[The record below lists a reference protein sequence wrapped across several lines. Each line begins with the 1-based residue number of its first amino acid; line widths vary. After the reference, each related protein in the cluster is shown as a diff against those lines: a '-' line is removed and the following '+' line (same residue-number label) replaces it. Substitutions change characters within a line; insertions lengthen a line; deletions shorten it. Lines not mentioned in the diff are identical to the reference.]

1 MTFLRRSPQ
10 LLFIGATLTVA
21 VLLIAELVDAI
32 GGRWRLDLADG
43 LQSAAFPGVA
53 DWALALMGSGLAAV
67 SIVLIAAQLSPEPKG
82 RSRMLEVSQ
91 FDDGATRLAGR
102 AALRAVEH
110 ELESIEGVTAAS
122 AVMPAKK
129 RIHAIIRA
137 DDRCNLDDV
146 VAEAR
151 KRLDTPFW
159 INLGLP
165 DIAIHI
171 TAEFDPR
178 PPRVR

>member
-1 MTFLRRSPQ
+1 MTLLRRTPQ
-10 LLFIGATLTVA
+10 LAFIGAALAVA
-21 VLLIAELVDAI
+21 GLLIAELVDAI
-32 GGRWRLDLADG
+32 GRQWRVELADG
-43 LQSAAFPGVA
+43 FRSTAFPDVA
-53 DWALALMGSGLAAV
+53 DWALALMGAGLGVV
-67 SIVLIAAQLSPEPKG
+67 SIVLIAAQLAPEPKG

-91 FDDGATRLAGR
+91 FDDGTTRLAGR

-110 ELESIEGVTAAS
+110 ELKTIEGVTGAT
-122 AVMPAKK
+122 AVMPGTK
-129 RIHAIIRA
+129 RIHATIRA

-146 VAEAR
+146 TSEAR
-151 KRLDTPFW
+151 RRLDTPFW